1 MVTKASWNKRHTGE
15 TVKIRHPKGYVTLY
29 GHLSK
34 YGKFKVGD
42 RVQQHDII
50 GYVGSTGRS
59 TGPHLHYTI
68 YHHGKAINPLKLKNV
83 AGPSIPK
90 DEMGNFLSSI
100 ESLQRYFISGS
111 SAVPNN

>member
-1 MVTKASWNKRHTGE
+1 M
-15 TVKIRHPKGYVTLY
+15 KIRHSNGYVTLY

-68 YHHGKAINPLKLKNV
+68 YHHGTPINPLRLKNV
-83 AGPSIPK
+83 SGPSVPK
-90 DEMGNFLSSI
+90 AENEAYKEIVNVMRDMILEIGI
-100 ESLQRYFISGS
+100 ETEVDVDTIEEE
-111 SAVPNN
+111 